1 MKTSP
6 KAGDKKSILG
16 LATENFLAPLPL
28 PTGRKPNNTMGMV
41 WRIND
46 TYMDVS
52 DCTPGAVVATVHF
65 TLVCTLLILWWII
78 YYMGGVDIFM
88 NFGGLLLI
96 SVFVFL
102 PIIVI
107 IVSVYAKPRQP
118 LRFNRQRR
126 EVCVP
131 ATRGGD
137 YWYVPWE
144 TVKASVEGVNT
155 VSQAGVNR
163 NGNLLIGFPNP
174 SFKGE
179 AKLESNGFSNNEH
192 AERQLYFPNVVPEV
206 GAGMW
211 ELIRTYMEE
220 GPDHINVDTGG
231 FEAQKEGIIATYI
244 TDFKDTLSK
253 RGWVIALLWDGIFG
267 LILLNTLLVDYIN
280 RKHLTPPPD
289 LVGEEVEAW
298 SQPIPQEQW
307 AKRSPELEQALREYE
322 AKQEQKSVA

>member
-6 KAGDKKSILG
+6 KAGDKKSVLG

-155 VSQAGVNR
+155 VSQGGVNR
-163 NGNLLIGFPNP
+163 NGSLIIGFSNPN
-174 SFKGE
+174 FKGE
-179 AKLESNGFSNNEH
+179 VKLASNGFSNNEH

-220 GPDHINVDTGG
+220 GPDKINVDTDL
-231 FEAQKEGIIATYI
+231 FHVRNDTILKQYIEAVKESIA
-244 TDFKDTLSK
+244 KHGLAK
-253 RGWVIALLWDGIFG
+253 GLLEGIFG
-267 LILLNTLLVDYIN
+267 LFLLNILLVYYIE
-280 RKHLTPPPD
+280 RKHLSPPPD
-289 LVGEEVEAW
+289 LLGDEVEAW
-298 SQPIPQEQW
+298 SQPLPQEQW